1 METNNF
7 NEKESL
13 RIISQMMQE
22 TREYIHKGVGNWQ
35 LLWGYLSVAGALCVY
50 FGWQLTHS
58 HWVQLIWWA
67 IPLIGWPRMYI
78 MTRRQPKKVVT
89 QIDRMIG
96 KVWCVI
102 GITATIAPMFAFM
115 IYYPILF
122 VEALLISV
130 GITITGLI
138 LNFKTFYIPGFI
150 SILLSFSLLWIKGLD
165 QILIFA
171 LLFTVLLII
180 PGHIINYQVRKKLSD
195 PLCSEN

>member
-35 LLWGYLSVAGALCVY
+35 LLWGYLSVVVALSVY

-58 HWVQLIWWA
+58 YWVQLIWWT
-67 IPLIGWPRMYI
+67 IPLIGWPLMYV
-78 MTRRQPKKVVT
+78 MVRRQPKKVVT

-96 KVWCVI
+96 KVWIVI
-102 GITATIAPMFAFM
+102 GITATIAPMFAF
-115 IYYPILF
+115 ITHYPILF

-130 GITITGLI
+130 GIAITGLI

-180 PGHIINYQVRKKLSD
+180 PGHIINYQVCKKLSD